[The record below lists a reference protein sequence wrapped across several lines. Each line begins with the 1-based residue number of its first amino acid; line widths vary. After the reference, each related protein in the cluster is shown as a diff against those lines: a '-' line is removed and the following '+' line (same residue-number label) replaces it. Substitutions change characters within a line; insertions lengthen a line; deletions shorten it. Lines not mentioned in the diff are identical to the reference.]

1 MSSMICR
8 EYLDNFLSFFLL
20 SKLFTVSSSLFTT
33 FVNSYLLIINVLH
46 TLSTILNFGANII
59 SLYLFSAKNGG
70 NLLFFVRIKVLIYT
84 YHVP

>member
-1 MSSMICR
+1 
-8 EYLDNFLSFFLL
+8 
-20 SKLFTVSSSLFTT
+20 
-33 FVNSYLLIINVLH
+33 VNYYLLIINVLH